1 MNSTQ
6 AKGILKV
13 LVGVAI
19 LVLVGSKAKRA

>member
-6 AKGILKV
+6 TKGLIKV